1 MNIFEVGKNMII
13 IETLKII
20 NFMLN
25 HGFYYDLKELKQL
38 SIPMI

>member
-25 HGFYYDLKELKQL
+25 HGFYSDLKELKQL
-38 SIPMI
+38 SLPMI